1 MTQRFLKLGAFLTG
15 NGSHGGSWRL
25 PGVAPD
31 AGTSFDLYRHVAQKL
46 EVGKFDAL
54 FMNDTV
60 SVPELDPHVLAR
72 NTQATRWDPLTL
84 LPALAVV
91 TRHLGLIA
99 TANTTYNEPYTLAR
113 RFASLDQLSGGR
125 AGWNLVTSLG
135 GGENYN
141 RDDHVLHAQRY
152 ERAEEFFDVITGLW
166 DSWDDGAVVGDKDSG
181 IYLDVG
187 KLHVLNH
194 KGRHFQVKGPL
205 NAPRPPQG
213 YPVLAQAGSSD
224 PGRELAART
233 ADLVFT
239 AAQTLEEAQAF
250 IRDVKGRAAKY
261 GRGPDSLKVLP
272 GVSVIT
278 APTQAEAQAK
288 YDQLQDLLDPAA
300 SLKSIS
306 NFINIGVDL
315 SAHPLDGPVPLP
327 DTIPETNTHKSRQR
341 LVLDLIRRENPT
353 IRQLFRKLTA
363 GGHRILIGTPEAVAD
378 DFAAWFHQGGAD
390 GFNIMFSHLPGGVDD
405 FVDLVVPELQR
416 RGLFRTDYEGRT
428 LRENLGLERP
438 ANRYAQGGR
447 PVTALAK

>member
-1 MTQRFLKLGAFLTG
+1 MTQRFLKLGAFLSG

-46 EVGKFDAL
+46 EAGKFDAL

-72 NTQATRWDPLTL
+72 NPQAVRWDPLTL

-99 TANTTYNEPYTLAR
+99 TANTTYNEPFTLAR

-152 ERAEEFFDVITGLW
+152 ERAEEFFNVITGLW
-166 DSWDDGAVVGDKDSG
+166 DSWEDDAVVGDKDSG
-181 IYLDVG
+181 IYLDVD

-194 KGRHFQVKGPL
+194 KGPHFQVKGPL

-261 GRGPDSLKVLP
+261 GRHPDSLKVLP

-300 SLKSIS
+300 SLKGIS

-327 DTIPETNTHKSRQR
+327 DVIPETNTHKSRQR

-363 GGHRILIGTPEAVAD
+363 GGHRILIGTPETVAD

-416 RGLFRTDYEGRT
+416 RGLFRTEYEGRT
-428 LRENLGLERP
+428 LRENLGLARP
-438 ANRYAQGGR
+438 GNRFADGGKR
-447 PVTALAK
+447 RA